1 MKIESVTRVNLD
13 GSYEVLYVGND
24 RTAARK
30 IYKENMM
37 KKDEFM
43 SLFQQTGY
51 TSRTM
56 SKQGFIAHN
65 ESKFKK
71 SEPVIVEEPKE
82 FKPCKPRKKKTSQE
96 D

>member
-1 MKIESVTRVNLD
+1 MKIESVSRVNLD
-13 GSYEVLYVGND
+13 GEYEVLYVGNN
-24 RTAARK
+24 RSEARR
-30 IYKENMM
+30 IYKENML

-56 SKQGFIAHN
+56 SKAGFMAHN
-65 ESKFKK
+65 ESKKAK
-71 SEPVIVEEPKE
+71 PVIVEEPKE
-82 FKPCKPRKKKTSQE
+82 FKPRKPRKKKTSQE